1 MNAKMATF
9 EFHVSRRA
17 RDRYQLDDALFTLTG
32 NVVFANFRAARVFV
46 QKMNE
51 HRDLVNYPEQAV
63 KPGQINAM
71 GLVDEVL
78 HHLVATYR
86 EEHGADIIGQALAHL
101 EERVGQ
107 ETLDKTLRQ
116 FADSFPT
123 VALYRREVTLD
134 QYLAGETGGVPNRQI
149 VLELSLIHI

>member
-1 MNAKMATF
+1 MATF

-32 NVVFANFRAARVFV
+32 NVIFANFRAARVFA
-46 QKMNE
+46 QKTND

-78 HHLVATYR
+78 HHLVAVYR
-86 EEHGADIIGQALAHL
+86 EQHGADVMTRPLSS
-101 EERVGQ
+101 
-107 ETLDKTLRQ
+107 LDPRLGTENVDRTLRA
-116 FADSFPT
+116 FADAFPT
-123 VALYRREVTLD
+123 VALYRRETDLD
-134 QYLAGETGGVPNRQI
+134 GYLQGETGGVPN
-149 VLELSLIHI
+149 